1 MGSLFLQTYPCLPPP
16 FREVVLTFNVSINCE
31 EFVSLCCNTKI
42 NTPLMYEVVDNDTL
56 KSGILP
62 PSDSRKAL
70 LCLKKATRQK
80 AFKAFF
86 TSQKTSSRWQITSA
100 FACCFLRWAGAVCLV
115 TARVGGCKRTC
126 FPFRCLCKVLRKSS
140 QDGCKRTYFLCHC
153 PCACMR

>member
-1 MGSLFLQTYPCLPPP
+1 
-16 FREVVLTFNVSINCE
+16 
-31 EFVSLCCNTKI
+31 
-42 NTPLMYEVVDNDTL
+42 MYEVVDNDTL

-140 QDGCKRTYFLCHC
+140 QDGCKRGAFHAVAHTRVRDRIVFFV
-153 PCACMR
+153 